1 MQNKVSR
8 RTFFKSFVDSG
19 QRLAAATVTAPMALS
34 VLADEKTPDLAVVKG
49 NPVSATKKAIELLGG
64 MDQFVRQGSQVL
76 LKPNIS
82 FPNPASWGTTTNP
95 EVVKTV
101 ARMSLDAG
109 AKRVFVA
116 DNMMREGD
124 RCFSRTGFTEAFAD
138 MPQVKLLALKRE
150 SLFEEVEVPYG
161 KALQKIKVAKLLKR
175 CDVVINMPCAKSHV
189 ATQVS
194 FGLKNLMGLIWDRD
208 YLHQSTDL
216 HAAIAELIT
225 VIRPDLTILDAT
237 RALLNNGP
245 TGPGKVQELNT
256 VIAGLDPLAVDGY
269 ATGLT
274 TWNNRS
280 LVPKTI
286 KHLVEAEKR
295 GVGMLDLDK
304 VKIVQA
310 EV

>member
-1 MQNKVSR
+1 MSKSFSR
-8 RTFFKSFVDSG
+8 RNFFRSFLDSG
-19 QRLAAATVTAPMALS
+19 QKLAAATATAPLALK
-34 VLADEKTPDLAVVKG
+34 VLADEKLPELAVVKG
-49 NPVSATKKAIELLGG
+49 SAVEATEKAIESIGG
-64 MDQFVRQGSQVL
+64 LNSIVKPGSMVL
-76 LKPNIS
+76 LKPNIA
-82 FPNPASWGTTTNP
+82 FPNPASWATTTNP

-101 ARMSLDAG
+101 ARLALDAG
-109 AKRVFVA
+109 AKRVIVA
-116 DNMMREGD
+116 DNTTREGD
-124 RCFSRTGFTEAFAD
+124 RCLKRSGFTETFAD
-138 MPQVKLLALKRE
+138 MKGVKLLALERE

-161 KALQKIKVAKLLKR
+161 QALKKVKIAKLLKR
-175 CDVVINMPCAKSHV
+175 CDIFINMPCAKSHV

-208 YLHQSTDL
+208 YLHQGTDL
-216 HAAIAELIT
+216 HAAIAELVT
-225 VIRPDLTILDAT
+225 VMRPDLTILDAT

-256 VIAGLDPLAVDGY
+256 VIAGSDPLAVDSY

-286 KHLVEAEKR
+286 KHLTEAEQR
-295 GVGMLDLDK
+295 GVGSLNTDTIRILK
-304 VKIVQA
+304 T